1 MDRKVN
7 HLQMIQ
13 SVIARM
19 GQNSFFLKGW
29 AVTLVAA
36 LFALS
41 NQGARV
47 EFLIFACL
55 PILIFWILDAY
66 YLRQERLF
74 ILLYNFVRQKDEQE
88 IDYNMN
94 TSQLSVKHP
103 PLFMVIL
110 SRTIL
115 LFYLPILLL
124 IGIAMFLFP
133 L

>member
-1 MDRKVN
+1 MDRKIN

-41 NQGARV
+41 NLGARD

-74 ILLYNFVRQKDEQE
+74 ILLYNHVRQKDEQE

-94 TSQLSVKHP
+94 TGQLSVKHS

-110 SRTIL
+110 SKTIL